1 MTDIVE
7 QLRIRAREFEGS
19 QHAYGEAVLYQKAAD
34 EIERLRAIPPQ
45 SVLRALA
52 NAIEDI
58 QWMSAASDF
67 QPDGKA
73 HKGWVKVRVRLERY
87 ETALAAA
94 LEKLP
99 ELRT

>member
-7 QLRIRAREFEGS
+7 RLRDAALETPGDDTY
-19 QHAYGEAVLYQKAAD
+19 AGLYEAAAD

-73 HKGWVKVRVRLERY
+73 HKGWIKVRVRLERY

-99 ELRT
+99 ETRI